1 MVGGGSHQIPWQ
13 GHRPAHQPGSGVL
26 HRGRHGCGL
35 SALGMAIR
43 THWPAISETGRQ
55 SRRRILKGQMKK
67 PSMKPTEHECPACN
81 GTGFPVVMQ
90 PVQPGRKIYPVQCM
104 NCAGKGRISE
114 AAN

>member
-1 MVGGGSHQIPWQ
+1 
-13 GHRPAHQPGSGVL
+13 
-26 HRGRHGCGL
+26 
-35 SALGMAIR
+35 
-43 THWPAISETGRQ
+43 
-55 SRRRILKGQMKK
+55 MKK